1 MTDIALPFWLA
12 AIVAGT
18 GTVGAILLAAP
29 AIDSAARQ
37 GNRHT
42 FMMLAGLGIFHFL
55 MTFLLTVVPL
65 SLVAIFRSRRP
76 LFISLS
82 IFLVLYLIL
91 GVLMALF
98 PQA

>member
-42 FMMLAGLGIFHFL
+42 FMMLAGLGLIYLFF
-55 MTFLLTVVPL
+55 VVP
-65 SLVAIFRSRRP
+65 I
-76 LFISLS
+76 
-82 IFLVLYLIL
+82 
-91 GVLMALF
+91 
-98 PQA
+98 